1 MLHISSREMNMYFG
15 DKIGGDSPIS
25 ARKLVLTITTTSESN
40 NVHAFLRL
48 LFVFLSTCHIKG
60 GIRDAISKESWRCQ
74 VNLTL
79 LVAACKILYTHSM

>member
-1 MLHISSREMNMYFG
+1 MLHISSWEMNMYFW

-40 NVHAFLRL
+40 NVHAYLRL

-60 GIRDAISKESWRCQ
+60 K
-74 VNLTL
+74 
-79 LVAACKILYTHSM
+79 